1 MQMQFSQL
9 CATISEGCPLEY
21 YSGGSEIQKKTQQ
34 LKMARGVHIDP
45 RAPRLKGNEKIIQ
58 RPIRS

>member
-9 CATISEGCPLEY
+9 CAMISEGCPLEY

-45 RAPRLKGNEKIIQ
+45 RAPRLLTIITA
-58 RPIRS
+58 